1 MLPRLCNIFRKNLNN
16 NKGLV
21 RDMEDRKISPFL
33 LSLPIRKIF
42 DNVNEVLKYIK
53 SGMTV
58 LDHGCGPGFYTIP
71 IARKVGDKGFVYA
84 VDSDEKQIKVLQ
96 RKLERLNINNVKTI
110 VSRDLSQIPSNTID
124 FLLSKDVLCCTVLH
138 KELAEEIKRVLKPN
152 GLAFITIRKGFGSDP
167 RNITS
172 KELFSLF
179 PDSLIK
185 RDGVFTAL
193 VLYMKRTD

>member
-1 MLPRLCNIFRKNLNN
+1 
-16 NKGLV
+16 
-21 RDMEDRKISPFL
+21 MEDRKISPFL

>member
-193 VLYMKRTD
+193 VLYMKRT

>member
-1 MLPRLCNIFRKNLNN
+1 
-16 NKGLV
+16 
-21 RDMEDRKISPFL
+21 
-33 LSLPIRKIF
+33 
-42 DNVNEVLKYIK
+42 
-53 SGMTV
+53 
-58 LDHGCGPGFYTIP
+58 
-71 IARKVGDKGFVYA
+71 
-84 VDSDEKQIKVLQ
+84 KQIKVLQ

>member
-1 MLPRLCNIFRKNLNN
+1 
-16 NKGLV
+16 
-21 RDMEDRKISPFL
+21 MEDRKISPFL

-42 DNVNEVLKYIK
+42 DNVNEILKYIK
-53 SGMTV
+53 VGMTV

-71 IARKVGDKGFVYA
+71 IAKKVGDEGLVYA
-84 VDSDEKQIKVLQ
+84 VDSDEKQIRVLQ
-96 RKLERLNINNVKTI
+96 RKLERLNIHNVKTI
-110 VSRDLSQIPSNTID
+110 VSRDLSQIPSNTVD

-152 GLAFITIRKGFGSDP
+152 GLAYVTIRKGFGSDP

-185 RDGVFTAL
+185 KDGAFTAS
-193 VLYMKRTD
+193 VLYMKRTG